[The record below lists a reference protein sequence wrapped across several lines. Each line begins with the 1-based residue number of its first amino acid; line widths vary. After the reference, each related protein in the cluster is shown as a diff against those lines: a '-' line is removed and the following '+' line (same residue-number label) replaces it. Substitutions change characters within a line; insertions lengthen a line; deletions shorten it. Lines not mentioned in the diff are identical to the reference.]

1 MELTPVFS
9 STLQSEVELVDD
21 VEESVRRFAHDVG
34 FEEADRY
41 FIGLAVRE
49 MLINAIKHGNRFD
62 KNKSV
67 GLRLSRNGAG
77 ITIEI
82 TDQGE
87 GFRLESVPDPHL
99 PENQE
104 RSSGRGIAIAV
115 AVMDE
120 FSVSRNSS
128 GGTQVRMVK
137 HLPALADGGED

>member
-1 MELTPVFS
+1 VELMPPIFS
-9 STLQSEVELVDD
+9 STLQSRVELVDD
-21 VEESVRRFAHDVG
+21 AEESVRRFARDVG
-34 FEEADRY
+34 FEESDQY

-67 GLRLSRNGAG
+67 GLRLSRNGADM
-77 ITIEI
+77 TIEI

-104 RSSGRGIAIAV
+104 RRSGRGIAIVV

-120 FSVSRNSS
+120 FSVNRNSS
-128 GGTQVRMVK
+128 GGTHVRMIK
-137 HLPALADGGED
+137 RLPPGIEPQ

>member
-1 MELTPVFS
+1 MPPIFS
-9 STLQSEVELVDD
+9 STLQSRVELVDD
-21 VEESVRRFAHDVG
+21 AEESVRRFARDVG
-34 FEEADRY
+34 FEESDQY

-67 GLRLSRNGAG
+67 GLRLSRNGADM
-77 ITIEI
+77 TFEI

-104 RSSGRGIAIAV
+104 RRSGRGIAIVV

-120 FSVSRNSS
+120 FSVNRNSS
-128 GGTQVRMVK
+128 GGTHVRMIK
-137 HLPALADGGED
+137 RLPPGIEPQ